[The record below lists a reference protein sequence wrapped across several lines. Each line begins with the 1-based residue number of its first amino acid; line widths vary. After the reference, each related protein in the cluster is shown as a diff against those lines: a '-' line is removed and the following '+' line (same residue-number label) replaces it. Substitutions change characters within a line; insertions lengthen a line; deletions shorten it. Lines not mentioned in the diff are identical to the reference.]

1 MAQPDPSALFHRRG
15 QSNIVDQR
23 PSHAFHPTDPPQGPP
38 PDQDRPASR
47 RGGPFQAVVH
57 PGEWIQ
63 QLEEVNEGRH
73 KHARRRSNLSVAG
86 SEGNVAIGLAR
97 LGVPVRF
104 AGRVGADELGTL
116 VLRTLR
122 AEAVDVSAC
131 HPDPDAPTGLFLLE
145 PGPGGRSRAIYHRRG
160 SAGSRFSTA
169 DADAAWAPDVDLLVV
184 SGITPALS
192 PEARRATERLIGL
205 AREASVP
212 VAFLVNHRNALWADA
227 EEAARVLWP
236 LAAQATV
243 VLASESELALI
254 GAPGASEDETAAS
267 LQAEGVAEVV
277 VTRGAAGATCWAGEE
292 KFKQNAVPVT
302 AVDTV
307 GAGDAFAAGYLT
319 SRRLGRPVSERLATG
334 AGWPPSPSPPPVT
347 GRGCPPGPTSRCST
361 SRTAAPCR

>member
-1 MAQPDPSALFHRRG
+1 MTVLLAGEVMAVLRARQPLRLGG
-15 QSNIVDQR
+15 QV
-23 PSHAFHPTDPPQGPP
+23 
-38 PDQDRPASR
+38 
-47 RGGPFQAVVH
+47 
-57 PGEWIQ
+57 
-63 QLEEVNEGRH
+63 
-73 KHARRRSNLSVAG
+73 NLSVAG

-160 SAGSRFSTA
+160 SAGSRFSAA

-192 PEARRATERLIGL
+192 PEAREATERLIGL
-205 AREASVP
+205 ARDTGVP
-212 VAFLVNHRNALWADA
+212 VAFLVNHRNALWSAA

-267 LQAEGVAEVV
+267 LHAEGVAEVV

-334 AGWPPSPSPPPVT
+334 ARVAAFAVATSGDWE
-347 GRGCPPGPTSRCST
+347 GLPT
-361 SRTAAPCR
+361 RTDVALLDIEDGGSLR